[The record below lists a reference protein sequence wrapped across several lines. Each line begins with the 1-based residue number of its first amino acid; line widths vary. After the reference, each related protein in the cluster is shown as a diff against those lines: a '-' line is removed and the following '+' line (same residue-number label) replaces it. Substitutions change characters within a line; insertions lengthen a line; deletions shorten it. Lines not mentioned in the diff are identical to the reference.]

1 MKKKGLGQGLSALL
15 GETVSYETKSAKMD
29 LQKIHQ
35 VFTSQLSPSQFQ
47 PRKIF
52 DEDEIQSLAQSIE
65 KNGMLQPILVRS
77 GKRTDEYEIIAG
89 ERRWRAAK
97 KIGLNRVPIIIKD
110 FTNEEALTMALV
122 ENLQRENL
130 NPLEESMGYQS
141 MVDQLHIT
149 HEEVGELVGKSRTHV
164 TNMLRLMQLPE
175 SVQALLREGKLSA
188 GHARVLVGSQNV
200 EALAQE
206 VVQKGLNVRQTEKLL
221 QKEKGKGESVEGKKS
236 KSFDAHPTKKPNTL
250 PLNQELLEIQT
261 FIADRTGYESQVELG
276 EEGEIRVIFHLAGME
291 GLDDFLAKLNTLE

>member
-1 MKKKGLGQGLSALL
+1 MRKKGLGQGLSALL
-15 GETVSYETKSAKMD
+15 GENISYEAKSSKVD

-35 VFTSQLSPSQFQ
+35 VFTSQLSPSSYQ

-52 DEDEIQSLAQSIE
+52 DEDEIQSLAQSIQH
-65 KNGMLQPILVRS
+65 NGMLQPILVRN
-77 GKRTDEYEIIAG
+77 GINTDEYEIIAG

-130 NPLEESMGYQS
+130 SPLEEALGYQS
-141 MVDQLHIT
+141 MLDQLQIT
-149 HEEVGELVGKSRTHV
+149 HEEVGDLVGKSRAHV

-175 SVQALLREGKLSA
+175 SVQGLLREGKLTA
-188 GHARVLVGSQNV
+188 GHARVLVGSENV
-200 EALAQE
+200 EAIAQT

-221 QKEKGKGESVEGKKS
+221 QKTKGKEPIS
-236 KSFDAHPTKKPNTL
+236 KEDRSSLSEQKIKPVARA
-250 PLNQELLEIQT
+250 PLSQELLEIQT
-261 FIADRTGYESQVELG
+261 FIQDRIGYDVQIEMEG
-276 EEGEIRVIFHLAGME
+276 EEEVRIIFSMTGMQR
-291 GLDDFLAKLNTLE
+291 LDDFLAKLNTMS